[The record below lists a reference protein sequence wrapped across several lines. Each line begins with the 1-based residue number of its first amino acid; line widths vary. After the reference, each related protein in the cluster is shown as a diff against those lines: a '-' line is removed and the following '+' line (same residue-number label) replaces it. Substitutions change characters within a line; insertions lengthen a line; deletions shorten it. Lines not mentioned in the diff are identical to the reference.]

1 MTDKRTNK
9 RCVSTKRTP
18 VAASHRPPLNN
29 LSHVVDYCDVETPPA
44 SSSSDWAEVHA
55 KAEAWGV
62 EVEDADVCEA
72 SPVDSIVGS
81 PKELP
86 RHEED
91 SMQNHLLQVIERE
104 RERLVY
110 MQRESFVIY

>member
-1 MTDKRTNK
+1 M
-9 RCVSTKRTP
+9 
-18 VAASHRPPLNN
+18 AASHRPPLNN

-44 SSSSDWAEVHA
+44 SSSSSDWAEVHA

-104 RERLVY
+104 RERERLLY